1 MKATVIIKGDIA
13 TSTWK
18 FSGKADM
25 LGEVMSQYGRF
36 KESLNQHTLEWV
48 QGCYNHYYKMAQGM
62 TWAECADYIESR
74 VPHIT
79 VSVKS

>member
-1 MKATVIIKGDIA
+1 MKATVIIKGKIA
-13 TSTWK
+13 TSTWN
-18 FSGKADM
+18 FTSKAVM

-36 KESLNQHTLEWV
+36 KDANQITLEWV

-74 VPHIT
+74 LNNIT